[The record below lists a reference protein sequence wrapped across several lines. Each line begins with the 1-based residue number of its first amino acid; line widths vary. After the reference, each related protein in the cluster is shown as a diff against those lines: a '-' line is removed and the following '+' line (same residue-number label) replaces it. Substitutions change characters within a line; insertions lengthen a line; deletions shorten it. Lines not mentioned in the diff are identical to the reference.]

1 MKTLMKTWTKCFGG
15 WKEAVNHLFFKNSG
29 LIKVTSATFGL
40 GWKSSCKVDES
51 WRHTLTHIYSRKSTI
66 SHFSMK
72 LYHVPI
78 SQLRQWRHALF
89 WILGPFQGCRT
100 DPGIV
105 WHVYWF
111 SLLCLLE
118 NIVQQRTFVISK
130 HSEKCCLTTEQI
142 LLDCFGL
149 RIATLL
155 KLSQSSIQ
163 EARYFVWMEH
173 KSELDLGAACA
184 PYSEALSSLG
194 IPLPNLCFQTSGAWF
209 HRSACSKLTLP
220 IAFILWLLGLF
231 QERNSKS

>member
-1 MKTLMKTWTKCFGG
+1 MKT
-15 WKEAVNHLFFKNSG
+15 HS
-29 LIKVTSATFGL
+29 
-40 GWKSSCKVDES
+40 
-51 WRHTLTHIYSRKSTI
+51 HTYTQCKSTI
-66 SHFSMK
+66 SDFSMK

-89 WILGPFQGCRT
+89 WILGPFQGCWT

-118 NIVQQRTFVISK
+118 NIVQQWTFVISK

-184 PYSEALSSLG
+184 PYSEALSSLE
-194 IPLPNLCFQTSGAWF
+194 IPLPNFASRPQEHGFTDLPVPNSHFHSVASTPVSRTQFKIIISWNIVQFFQTEGHLNYQISLIIKPCRW
-209 HRSACSKLTLP
+209 LTN
-220 IAFILWLLGLF
+220 GY
-231 QERNSKS
+231 N

>member
-1 MKTLMKTWTKCFGG
+1 MKT
-15 WKEAVNHLFFKNSG
+15 HSH
-29 LIKVTSATFGL
+29 S
-40 GWKSSCKVDES
+40 
-51 WRHTLTHIYSRKSTI
+51 HTYTQCKSTI
-66 SHFSMK
+66 SDFIMK

-100 DPGIV
+100 DPGIF

-118 NIVQQRTFVISK
+118 NIVQQWTFVISK

-184 PYSEALSSLG
+184 PYSEALSSLE
-194 IPLPNLCFQTSGAWF
+194 IPLPNLCFQTSGTWF
-209 HRSACSKLTLP
+209 HRSACSKLTLS
-220 IAFILWLLGLF
+220 FCGF
-231 QERNSKS
+231 